1 MSNLNTT
8 VPAVRL
14 TVESVEGNIGGYLSL
29 EFLRTVNVVFD
40 EMLSRLYHGAKKRKD
55 WATAEPWKELTEHE
69 CRTCIRDSLAKGKL
83 IDAMNYLMFA
93 HLNGHKLLSL
103 RNPSIDEPV
112 SIDSQM
118 RDQLA
123 NALGVTGRSWDEMLD
138 TASKW
143 AKIAAK
149 AESISET
156 LKTAY
161 EKEKLVEKIAQ
172 ELKLDPE
179 ASEERILSTIHMLVT
194 TRQAELKSADFGFMR
209 PDGQMIYGIQGDTL
223 VINGAAVK
231 NLAPG
236 QTITPAPININI
248 TGCADPDTLE
258 NIAKMIK
265 ANRQNAGVDGAGHTK
280 NTVTIK
286 NEAAPDLFPEQ
297 RIKIKAGAKW
307 PHMTP
312 PAGAVEELKW
322 PRTTPPEG
330 GDKTRKTALPNA
342 MAAPY
347 GVTTAYDK
355 AAEDCQGV
363 VYEKYAPELRPSTTD
378 TNDDLDLTMVADD
391 SGIRSTLFRF
401 KNEKDRDDYLPL
413 LRTFLGA
420 LEQAAYGKGRE
431 RHANDLPFI
440 EQPILTMAHMLDSDA
455 GLAQQVIKKT
465 VEARSLPTKQARI
478 NELRGTLVYA
488 AAMIL
493 FEEMYGT
500 PDAKPSSTSR
510 SVVPVKI
517 SDLQAGMVI
526 RFDRDYIAVVEGLI
540 GTQIGDDGKI
550 NFWWSVRRERGGVQ
564 SKGVVFGPDGTTF
577 NVDNDPDNL
586 DGAL

>member
-1 MSNLNTT
+1 MSENKEMPAKNRIVHPRTELRWPPFHSNLLNE
-8 VPAVRL
+8 AFL
-14 TVESVEGNIGGYLSL
+14 TSVKG
-29 EFLRTVNVVFD
+29 VFD
-40 EMLSRLYHGAKKRKD
+40 EMLGRLYYGADKRKG

-103 RNPSIDEPV
+103 RNPSTDEPV

-123 NALGVTGRSWDEMLD
+123 KSMGVTGRSWDEML
-138 TASKW
+138 AMVG
-143 AKIAAK
+143 AVK
-149 AESISET
+149 AQSVE
-156 LKTAY
+156 Y
-161 EKEKLVEKIAQ
+161 EKTIEAIAK
-172 ELKLDPE
+172 ELKLDPD
-179 ASEERILSTIHMLVT
+179 APADTIISTVHFLVK
-194 TRQAELKSADFGFMR
+194 RCQSAVTEVR
-209 PDGQMIYGIQGDTL
+209 
-223 VINGAAVK
+223 
-231 NLAPG
+231 
-236 QTITPAPININI
+236 I
-248 TGCADPDTLE
+248 TGCADPDAME
-258 NIAKMIK
+258 NAAKMIK
-265 ANRQNAGVDGAGHTK
+265 ANSQPAAFAWDGRTK

-297 RIKIKAGAKW
+297 RIRIKAGAKW

-312 PAGAVEELKW
+312 PAGASEELKW
-322 PRTTPPEG
+322 G
-330 GDKTRKTALPNA
+330 GPAS
-342 MAAPY
+342 
-347 GVTTAYDK
+347 AYDK
-355 AAEDCQGV
+355 AAEDCQGA
-363 VYEKYAPELRPSTTD
+363 VYEKFAPELRPSTTD

-391 SGIRSTLFRF
+391 SGFRSTLFRF

-420 LEQAAYGKGRE
+420 LEQAVYGKGRE
-431 RHANDLPFI
+431 RHANDLPFV
-440 EQPILTMAHMLDSDA
+440 EQPILTMARMLDSDA

-493 FEEMYGT
+493 FEEMYGK

-510 SVVPVKI
+510 SVVRVKI
-517 SDLQAGMVI
+517 SDLQPGMVI

-550 NFWWSVRRERGGVQ
+550 NFWWSVRRERGGVPR
-564 SKGVVFGPDGTTF
+564 KGVVFGSDITF
-577 NVDNDPDNL
+577 NVDNDPDML
-586 DGAL
+586 DGDYI

>member
-1 MSNLNTT
+1 MSNRNTT

-40 EMLSRLYHGAKKRKD
+40 EMLSRLYHGAKKRKG

-112 SIDSQM
+112 STDSQM

-123 NALGVTGRSWDEMLD
+123 KALGVTGRSWDEMLAMVGAVNAQAFEHQ
-138 TASKW
+138 TTLET
-143 AKIAAK
+143 IAA
-149 AESISET
+149 T
-156 LKTAY
+156 
-161 EKEKLVEKIAQ
+161 
-172 ELKLDPE
+172 LKLDFE
-179 ASEERILSTIHMLVT
+179 LSDESILSAI
-194 TRQAELKSADFGFMR
+194 
-209 PDGQMIYGIQGDTL
+209 DTL
-223 VINGAAVK
+223 VASR
-231 NLAPG
+231 
-236 QTITPAPININI
+236 PAEPEARQS
-248 TGCADPDTLE
+248 AD
-258 NIAKMIK
+258 
-265 ANRQNAGVDGAGHTK
+265 AGRNTHAK

-312 PAGAVEELKW
+312 PAGADEELKW

-330 GDKTRKTALPNA
+330 ADKTRKTALPNA

-347 GVTTAYDK
+347 GVKAYK
-355 AAEDCQGV
+355 KRQQ
-363 VYEKYAPELRPSTTD
+363 YE
-378 TNDDLDLTMVADD
+378 LTMDVDN
-391 SGIRSTLFRF
+391 SGIASPLFIFRS
-401 KNEKDRDDYLPL
+401 KKDRDDYLPL

-431 RHANDLPFI
+431 RHANDLPFV
-440 EQPILTMAHMLDSDA
+440 EQPILTMARMLDSDA

-465 VEARSLPTKQARI
+465 IEARSLPTKKARI

-493 FEEMYGT
+493 FEEMFSNKCE
-500 PDAKPSSTSR
+500 P
-510 SVVPVKI
+510 
-517 SDLQAGMVI
+517 
-526 RFDRDYIAVVEGLI
+526 FE
-540 GTQIGDDGKI
+540 
-550 NFWWSVRRERGGVQ
+550 E
-564 SKGVVFGPDGTTF
+564 FGI
-577 NVDNDPDNL
+577 
-586 DGAL
+586 

>member
-1 MSNLNTT
+1 MSDPNTT
-8 VPAVRL
+8 MPAVRL
-14 TVESVEGNIGGYLSL
+14 TVASIEGNVGDYLSH

-55 WATAEPWKELTEHE
+55 WATAEPWKELTEHG

-143 AKIAAK
+143 AKIAGK

-161 EKEKLVEKIAQ
+161 EKEKLIEKIAL
-172 ELKLDPE
+172 ELKLDPD
-179 ASEERILSTIHMLVT
+179 APADTIISTVHFLVKRCQNDVT
-194 TRQAELKSADFGFMR
+194 EVR
-209 PDGQMIYGIQGDTL
+209 
-223 VINGAAVK
+223 
-231 NLAPG
+231 
-236 QTITPAPININI
+236 I
-248 TGCADPDTLE
+248 TGCTDLDIIE
-258 NIAKMIK
+258 NVAKMIK
-265 ANRQNAGVDGAGHTK
+265 ANSQPAAFAWDGRTK

-286 NEAAPDLFPEQ
+286 NVVAPDLFPEQ

-307 PHMTP
+307 PHMIP
-312 PAGAVEELKW
+312 PTGAVEELKW
-322 PRTTPPEG
+322 LRTTPPEG
-330 GDKTRKTALPNA
+330 EDKTRKTALPNA

-347 GVTTAYDK
+347 GVK
-355 AAEDCQGV
+355 ASKQQQ
-363 VYEKYAPELRPSTTD
+363 YE
-378 TNDDLDLTMVADD
+378 LTMEADD
-391 SGIRSTLFRF
+391 SGIPSPLFIFRS
-401 KNEKDRDDYLPL
+401 KKDRDDYLPL

-478 NELRGTLVYA
+478 NELRGALVYA

-493 FEEMYGT
+493 FEEMYGRA
-500 PDAKPSSTSR
+500 D
-510 SVVPVKI
+510 
-517 SDLQAGMVI
+517 
-526 RFDRDYIAVVEGLI
+526 
-540 GTQIGDDGKI
+540 
-550 NFWWSVRRERGGVQ
+550 
-564 SKGVVFGPDGTTF
+564 
-577 NVDNDPDNL
+577 DPDNL
-586 DGAL
+586 NGAL

>member
-40 EMLSRLYHGAKKRKD
+40 EMLSRLYHGAKKRKG

-103 RNPSIDEPV
+103 RNPSTDEPV

-123 NALGVTGRSWDEMLD
+123 NALGVTGRSWDEMLAMVGAVKAQAVEREK
-138 TASKW
+138 TIEAI
-143 AKIAAK
+143 AK
-149 AESISET
+149 
-156 LKTAY
+156 
-161 EKEKLVEKIAQ
+161 
-172 ELKLDPE
+172 ELKLDPD
-179 ASEERILSTIHMLVT
+179 APADSIISTVHFLVT
-194 TRQAELKSADFGFMR
+194 SRL
-209 PDGQMIYGIQGDTL
+209 
-223 VINGAAVK
+223 NAV
-231 NLAPG
+231 
-236 QTITPAPININI
+236 TEVRI
-248 TGCADPDTLE
+248 TGCTDPDAME
-258 NIAKMIK
+258 NVAKMIK
-265 ANRQNAGVDGAGHTK
+265 ANSQPAAFAWDGRTK

-297 RIKIKAGAKW
+297 RIRIKAGAKW

-312 PAGAVEELKW
+312 PAGASEELKW
-322 PRTTPPEG
+322 G
-330 GDKTRKTALPNA
+330 GPAS
-342 MAAPY
+342 
-347 GVTTAYDK
+347 AYDK
-355 AAEDCQGV
+355 AAEDCQGA
-363 VYEKYAPELRPSTTD
+363 VYEKFAPELRPSTTD

-391 SGIRSTLFRF
+391 SGFRSTLFRF

-465 VEARSLPTKQARI
+465 IEARTLPTKQARI

-493 FEEMYGT
+493 FEEMYGRT
-500 PDAKPSSTSR
+500 D
-510 SVVPVKI
+510 
-517 SDLQAGMVI
+517 
-526 RFDRDYIAVVEGLI
+526 
-540 GTQIGDDGKI
+540 
-550 NFWWSVRRERGGVQ
+550 
-564 SKGVVFGPDGTTF
+564 
-577 NVDNDPDNL
+577 DPDNL
-586 DGAL
+586 NGAL

>member
-1 MSNLNTT
+1 MSEKPEVVPAKGTPKNRIVHPRTELRWPPFHSNL
-8 VPAVRL
+8 
-14 TVESVEGNIGGYLSL
+14 LSE
-29 EFLRTVNVVFD
+29 EFLDDVKAVFD
-40 EMLSRLYHGAKKRKD
+40 GMLGRLYYGADKRRG

-103 RNPSIDEPV
+103 RNPSTDEPV

-123 NALGVTGRSWDEMLD
+123 NALGVTGRSWDEMLAMVGAVKAQAVEREK
-138 TASKW
+138 TIEAI
-143 AKIAAK
+143 AK
-149 AESISET
+149 
-156 LKTAY
+156 
-161 EKEKLVEKIAQ
+161 
-172 ELKLDPE
+172 ELKLDPD
-179 ASEERILSTIHMLVT
+179 APADSIISTVHFLVT
-194 TRQAELKSADFGFMR
+194 SRL
-209 PDGQMIYGIQGDTL
+209 
-223 VINGAAVK
+223 NAV
-231 NLAPG
+231 
-236 QTITPAPININI
+236 TEVRI
-248 TGCADPDTLE
+248 TGCTDPDAME
-258 NIAKMIK
+258 NVAKMIK
-265 ANRQNAGVDGAGHTK
+265 ANSQPAAFAWDGRTK

-330 GDKTRKTALPNA
+330 EDKTRKTALPNA

-347 GVTTAYDK
+347 GVK
-355 AAEDCQGV
+355 ASKQQQ
-363 VYEKYAPELRPSTTD
+363 YE
-378 TNDDLDLTMVADD
+378 LTMEADD
-391 SGIRSTLFRF
+391 SGIPSPLFIFRS
-401 KNEKDRDDYLPL
+401 KKDRDDYLPL

-431 RHANDLPFI
+431 RHANDLPFV

-465 VEARSLPTKQARI
+465 IEARSLPTKQARI

-493 FEEMYGT
+493 FEEMYGRA
-500 PDAKPSSTSR
+500 D
-510 SVVPVKI
+510 
-517 SDLQAGMVI
+517 
-526 RFDRDYIAVVEGLI
+526 
-540 GTQIGDDGKI
+540 
-550 NFWWSVRRERGGVQ
+550 
-564 SKGVVFGPDGTTF
+564 
-577 NVDNDPDNL
+577 DPDNL
-586 DGAL
+586 NGAL

>member
-1 MSNLNTT
+1 MSENKEMPAKKAIVHPRTELRWPPFHSNLLNE
-8 VPAVRL
+8 AFL
-14 TVESVEGNIGGYLSL
+14 TSVKG
-29 EFLRTVNVVFD
+29 VFD
-40 EMLSRLYHGAKKRKD
+40 EMLGRLYYGADKRKG

-69 CRTCIRDSLAKGKL
+69 CRTCIRDSLAKGNL
-83 IDAMNYLMFA
+83 VDAMNYLMFA
-93 HLNGHKLLSL
+93 HLNGHKLPTLCAPYS
-103 RNPSIDEPV
+103 V
-112 SIDSQM
+112 DSQM
-118 RDQLA
+118 REQLA
-123 NALGVTGRSWDEMLD
+123 KALGVAGRSWDEMLD

-194 TRQAELKSADFGFMR
+194 IRQAELKSEEHELSR
-209 PDGQMIYGIQGDTL
+209 PDGNIQVQDSNAVQMHQQLANALNYHGHSWDDTL
-223 VINGAAVK
+223 SIVRCVLKDWKEARDEGKKVRTLLGLSEETDTDILLNAVRPEK
-231 NLAPG
+231 PKSDAHAV
-236 QTITPAPININI
+236 TEISI
-248 TGCADPDTLE
+248 TGGTDPDVLE
-258 NIAKMIK
+258 NAAKLIR
-265 ANRQNAGVDGAGHTK
+265 ANSQRAAFAWDGRTK

-297 RIKIKAGAKW
+297 RITVKKATVTIDGLDLTTIA
-307 PHMTP
+307 
-312 PAGAVEELKW
+312 EELKW
-322 PRTTPPEG
+322 PHTTPPEG
-330 GDKTRKTALPNA
+330 EDKTRKTVLPNA

-363 VYEKYAPELRPSTTD
+363 VYEKFAPELRPSTPD
-378 TNDDLDLTMVADD
+378 TNDDLCLTMVADD

-401 KNEKDRDDYLPL
+401 KNEKDRDDYMPL

-431 RHANDLPFI
+431 RHANDLPFT
-440 EQPILTMAHMLDSDA
+440 EQPILTMARMLDSDA

-465 VEARSLPTKQARI
+465 IEARSLPTKQARI

-493 FEEMYGT
+493 FEEMYGRA
-500 PDAKPSSTSR
+500 D
-510 SVVPVKI
+510 
-517 SDLQAGMVI
+517 
-526 RFDRDYIAVVEGLI
+526 
-540 GTQIGDDGKI
+540 
-550 NFWWSVRRERGGVQ
+550 
-564 SKGVVFGPDGTTF
+564 
-577 NVDNDPDNL
+577 DPDNL
-586 DGAL
+586 NGAL

>member
-40 EMLSRLYHGAKKRKD
+40 EMLSRLYHGAKKRKG

-161 EKEKLVEKIAQ
+161 EKEKLIEKIAL
-172 ELKLDPE
+172 ELKLDPD
-179 ASEERILSTIHMLVT
+179 APADTIISTVHFLVK
-194 TRQAELKSADFGFMR
+194 RCQSAVTE
-209 PDGQMIYGIQGDTL
+209 IS
-223 VINGAAVK
+223 
-231 NLAPG
+231 
-236 QTITPAPININI
+236 I
-248 TGCADPDTLE
+248 TGCTDPDVPE
-258 NIAKMIK
+258 NAAKLIRVNSQR
-265 ANRQNAGVDGAGHTK
+265 AAFAWDGRKK

-297 RIKIKAGAKW
+297 RIRIKAGAKW
-307 PHMTP
+307 PHMTL
-312 PAGAVEELKW
+312 PAGASEELKW
-322 PRTTPPEG
+322 G
-330 GDKTRKTALPNA
+330 GPAS
-342 MAAPY
+342 
-347 GVTTAYDK
+347 AYDK
-355 AAEDCQGV
+355 AAEDCQGA
-363 VYEKYAPELRPSTTD
+363 VYEKFAPELRPSTTD

-465 VEARSLPTKQARI
+465 VEARSLPTKKARI

-493 FEEMYGT
+493 FEEMYGK

-510 SVVPVKI
+510 SVVRVKI
-517 SDLQAGMVI
+517 SDLQPGMVI

-550 NFWWSVRRERGGVQ
+550 NFWWSVRRERGGVP
-564 SKGVVFGPDGTTF
+564 SKGVVFGSDITF
-577 NVDNDPDNL
+577 NVDNDPDEL
-586 DGAL
+586 DRDYI

>member
-40 EMLSRLYHGAKKRKD
+40 EMLSRLYHGAKKRKG

-103 RNPSIDEPV
+103 RNPSIDELV

-123 NALGVTGRSWDEMLD
+123 NALGVTGRSWDEMLAMVGAVKAQVVEQTEAFD
-138 TASKW
+138 Q
-143 AKIAAK
+143 IAAALQMGPDTPPK
-149 AESISET
+149 HLANIVDSQVSRRNT
-156 LKTAY
+156 
-161 EKEKLVEKIAQ
+161 
-172 ELKLDPE
+172 
-179 ASEERILSTIHMLVT
+179 VT
-194 TRQAELKSADFGFMR
+194 EVR
-209 PDGQMIYGIQGDTL
+209 
-223 VINGAAVK
+223 
-231 NLAPG
+231 
-236 QTITPAPININI
+236 I
-248 TGCADPDTLE
+248 TGGTAQDAME
-258 NIAKMIK
+258 NIAKAIK
-265 ANRQNAGVDGAGHTK
+265 ANCQSAAFARDGRTK

-297 RIKIKAGAKW
+297 RIK
-307 PHMTP
+307 
-312 PAGAVEELKW
+312 
-322 PRTTPPEG
+322 
-330 GDKTRKTALPNA
+330 
-342 MAAPY
+342 
-347 GVTTAYDK
+347 AYK
-355 AAEDCQGV
+355 KQQQ
-363 VYEKYAPELRPSTTD
+363 YE
-378 TNDDLDLTMVADD
+378 LTMEADD
-391 SGIRSTLFRF
+391 SGIPSPLFIFRS
-401 KNEKDRDDYLPL
+401 KKDRDDYLPL

-431 RHANDLPFI
+431 RHANDLPFV
-440 EQPILTMAHMLDSDA
+440 EQPILTMARMLDSDA

-493 FEEMYGT
+493 FEEMYG
-500 PDAKPSSTSR
+500 R
-510 SVVPVKI
+510 S
-517 SDLQAGMVI
+517 D
-526 RFDRDYIAVVEGLI
+526 
-540 GTQIGDDGKI
+540 
-550 NFWWSVRRERGGVQ
+550 
-564 SKGVVFGPDGTTF
+564 
-577 NVDNDPDNL
+577 DPDNL
-586 DGAL
+586 NGAL

>member
-69 CRTCIRDSLAKGKL
+69 CRTCIRDSLAKDKL

-123 NALGVTGRSWDEMLD
+123 NALDVTGRSWDEMLAMAGAVNAQAFEHQK
-138 TASKW
+138 TIEAI
-143 AKIAAK
+143 AK
-149 AESISET
+149 
-156 LKTAY
+156 
-161 EKEKLVEKIAQ
+161 
-172 ELKLDPE
+172 ELKLDPD
-179 ASEERILSTIHMLVT
+179 APADTIISTVHFLVK
-194 TRQAELKSADFGFMR
+194 RCQSAVTE
-209 PDGQMIYGIQGDTL
+209 IS
-223 VINGAAVK
+223 
-231 NLAPG
+231 
-236 QTITPAPININI
+236 I
-248 TGCADPDTLE
+248 TGCTDPDVLE
-258 NIAKMIK
+258 NAAKLIR
-265 ANRQNAGVDGAGHTK
+265 ANSQRAAFAWDGRTK
-280 NTVTIK
+280 NTVTVK

-312 PAGAVEELKW
+312 PAGASEELKW
-322 PRTTPPEG
+322 G
-330 GDKTRKTALPNA
+330 GPAS
-342 MAAPY
+342 
-347 GVTTAYDK
+347 AYDK
-355 AAEDCQGV
+355 AAEDCQGA
-363 VYEKYAPELRPSTTD
+363 VYEKFAPELRPSTTD
-378 TNDDLDLTMVADD
+378 TNDDLDLTMVADE

-431 RHANDLPFI
+431 RHANDLPFV
-440 EQPILTMAHMLDSDA
+440 EQPILAVARMLNSDA

-465 VEARSLPTKQARI
+465 NEARGLPTKHARI
-478 NELRGTLVYA
+478 KELRGAMVYA
-488 AAMIL
+488 AAMVL
-493 FEEMYGT
+493 FEEMYGK
-500 PDAKPSSTSR
+500 PDVKLSPSFP
-510 SVVPVKI
+510 SVVRVKI
-517 SDLQAGMVI
+517 SDLQPGMVI
-526 RFDRDYIAVVEGLI
+526 RFDHDYIAVVEGLI

-550 NFWWSVRRERGGVQ
+550 NFWWSVRRERGGVP
-564 SKGVVFGPDGTTF
+564 SKGVVFGSDITF

>member
-194 TRQAELKSADFGFMR
+194 TRQAELKSEDFGFMR

-236 QTITPAPININI
+236 QAITPAPININI
-248 TGCADPDTLE
+248 TGCMDPDTLE
-258 NIAKMIK
+258 RLAHEIK

-297 RIKIKAGAKW
+297 RLKIKAGAKW

-312 PAGAVEELKW
+312 PAGADEVLKW

-330 GDKTRKTALPNA
+330 EDKTRKTALPNA

-347 GVTTAYDK
+347 GVK
-355 AAEDCQGV
+355 ASKKRQQ
-363 VYEKYAPELRPSTTD
+363 YE
-378 TNDDLDLTMVADD
+378 LTMDVDN
-391 SGIRSTLFRF
+391 SGIASPLFIFRS
-401 KNEKDRDDYLPL
+401 KKDRDDYLPL

-431 RHANDLPFI
+431 RHANDLPFV
-440 EQPILTMAHMLDSDA
+440 EQPILTMARMLDSDA

-465 VEARSLPTKQARI
+465 IEARSLPTKKARI

-493 FEEMYGT
+493 FEEMYGHA
-500 PDAKPSSTSR
+500 D
-510 SVVPVKI
+510 
-517 SDLQAGMVI
+517 
-526 RFDRDYIAVVEGLI
+526 
-540 GTQIGDDGKI
+540 
-550 NFWWSVRRERGGVQ
+550 
-564 SKGVVFGPDGTTF
+564 
-577 NVDNDPDNL
+577 DPDNL
-586 DGAL
+586 NGAL

>member
-103 RNPSIDEPV
+103 RNPSTDEPV

-123 NALGVTGRSWDEMLD
+123 KAMGVTGRSWDEMLAMVGAVKAQAVEQEK
-138 TASKW
+138 TIEAV
-143 AKIAAK
+143 AK
-149 AESISET
+149 
-156 LKTAY
+156 
-161 EKEKLVEKIAQ
+161 
-172 ELKLDPE
+172 ELKLDPD
-179 ASEERILSTIHMLVT
+179 APADTIISTVHFLVK
-194 TRQAELKSADFGFMR
+194 RCWD
-209 PDGQMIYGIQGDTL
+209 
-223 VINGAAVK
+223 AV
-231 NLAPG
+231 
-236 QTITPAPININI
+236 TEVRI
-248 TGCADPDTLE
+248 TGGTAQDAME

-265 ANRQNAGVDGAGHTK
+265 ANNQP
-280 NTVTIK
+280 
-286 NEAAPDLFPEQ
+286 AAF
-297 RIKIKAGAKW
+297 AW
-307 PHMTP
+307 
-312 PAGAVEELKW
+312 
-322 PRTTPPEG
+322 EG
-330 GDKTRKTALPNA
+330 RKVGTSPA

-347 GVTTAYDK
+347 GVK
-355 AAEDCQGV
+355 PSKKPQQ
-363 VYEKYAPELRPSTTD
+363 YE
-378 TNDDLDLTMVADD
+378 LTMEADE
-391 SGIRSTLFRF
+391 SGFPSVMFRF
-401 KNEKDRDDYLPL
+401 KNKKDRDDYLPL

-431 RHANDLPFI
+431 RHANDLPFT
-440 EQPILTMAHMLDSDA
+440 EQPILTMARMLDSDA

-465 VEARSLPTKQARI
+465 IEARSLPTKQARI

-493 FEEMYGT
+493 FEEMYGAECE
-500 PDAKPSSTSR
+500 PFEEF
-510 SVVPVKI
+510 
-517 SDLQAGMVI
+517 DL
-526 RFDRDYIAVVEGLI
+526 
-540 GTQIGDDGKI
+540 
-550 NFWWSVRRERGGVQ
+550 
-564 SKGVVFGPDGTTF
+564 
-577 NVDNDPDNL
+577 
-586 DGAL
+586 

>member
-1 MSNLNTT
+1 MSDLNTAM
-8 VPAVRL
+8 PAVRL
-14 TVESVEGNIGGYLSL
+14 TVASIEGNTGEYLSH
-29 EFLRTVNVVFD
+29 EFLRTVNGVFD
-40 EMLSRLYHGAKKRKD
+40 EMLSRLYHGAVKRD
-55 WATAEPWKELTEHE
+55 GWATAEPWRELTEHE
-69 CRTCIRDSLAKGKL
+69 CRTCIRDSIAKGKL

-93 HLNGHKLLSL
+93 HLNGHKLVSL
-103 RNPSIDEPV
+103 RNPSPEVPV

-161 EKEKLVEKIAQ
+161 EKEKLIEKIAL
-172 ELKLDPE
+172 ELKLDPD
-179 ASEERILSTIHMLVT
+179 APADTIISTVHFLVT
-194 TRQAELKSADFGFMR
+194 RCQNDVTEVR
-209 PDGQMIYGIQGDTL
+209 
-223 VINGAAVK
+223 
-231 NLAPG
+231 
-236 QTITPAPININI
+236 I
-248 TGCADPDTLE
+248 TGCTDPDVME
-258 NIAKMIK
+258 NVAKMIK
-265 ANRQNAGVDGAGHTK
+265 ANSQPAAFAWDGRTK

-330 GDKTRKTALPNA
+330 EDKTRKTALPNA

-347 GVTTAYDK
+347 GVK
-355 AAEDCQGV
+355 ASKQQQ
-363 VYEKYAPELRPSTTD
+363 YE
-378 TNDDLDLTMVADD
+378 LTMEADD
-391 SGIRSTLFRF
+391 SGIPSPLFIFRS
-401 KNEKDRDDYLPL
+401 KKDRDDYLPL

-431 RHANDLPFI
+431 RHANDLPFT
-440 EQPILTMAHMLDSDA
+440 EQPILTMARMLDSDA

-465 VEARSLPTKQARI
+465 IEARSLPTKQARI

-493 FEEMYGT
+493 FEEMYGRA
-500 PDAKPSSTSR
+500 D
-510 SVVPVKI
+510 
-517 SDLQAGMVI
+517 
-526 RFDRDYIAVVEGLI
+526 
-540 GTQIGDDGKI
+540 
-550 NFWWSVRRERGGVQ
+550 
-564 SKGVVFGPDGTTF
+564 
-577 NVDNDPDNL
+577 DPDEL
-586 DGAL
+586 DGGL

>member
-1 MSNLNTT
+1 MSEMKEKPEKKIVRARIELVFPPFTSNLLDA
-8 VPAVRL
+8 PFL
-14 TVESVEGNIGGYLSL
+14 TKVKDIFN
-29 EFLRTVNVVFD
+29 
-40 EMLSRLYHGAKKRKD
+40 EMLDRLYYGADKRKG

-103 RNPSIDEPV
+103 RNPTIDEPV

-123 NALGVTGRSWDEMLD
+123 NALGVTGRSWDEMLAMVSAEKSHTFQKD
-138 TASKW
+138 KQ
-143 AKIAAK
+143 IAA
-149 AESISET
+149 
-156 LKTAY
+156 
-161 EKEKLVEKIAQ
+161 IAR

-179 ASEERILSTIHMLVT
+179 ASEESILSTIHMLVT
-194 TRQAELKSADFGFMR
+194 TRQAELKSEDFGFMR
-209 PDGQMIYGIQGDTL
+209 PDGEMIYGMVGRTL
-223 VINGAAVK
+223 VVNGTAIK

-236 QTITPAPININI
+236 QPITPAPININI

-258 NIAKMIK
+258 NLAKVIK
-265 ANRQNAGVDGAGHTK
+265 ANRQSAGVDGAGHTK

-286 NEAAPDLFPEQ
+286 NEAAPDLSF
-297 RIKIKAGAKW
+297 KIKAGAKW

-322 PRTTPPEG
+322 PRI
-330 GDKTRKTALPNA
+330 AS
-342 MAAPY
+342 
-347 GVTTAYDK
+347 AYDK
-355 AAEDCQGV
+355 AAEKCQGV
-363 VYEKYAPELRPSTTD
+363 VYEKYAPELRPSSPD
-378 TNDDLDLTMVADD
+378 TNADLDLTMVADE
-391 SGIRSTLFRF
+391 SGFPSTLFSF

-431 RHANDLPFI
+431 RHANDLPFV

-493 FEEMYGT
+493 FEEMYGK
-500 PDAKPSSTSR
+500 PDAKPSPSFPP
-510 SVVPVKI
+510 VAPVKI
-517 SDLQAGMVI
+517 SDLQPGMVI
-526 RFDRDYIAVVEGLI
+526 RFDHDYIAVVEGLI
-540 GTQIGDDGKI
+540 GTQIGDDGRI
-550 NFWWSVRRERGGVQ
+550 NFWWSVRRERRGVP
-564 SKGVVFGPDGTTF
+564 SKGVVFGSDITF
-577 NVDNDPDNL
+577 NVDNDPDGL
-586 DGAL
+586 DRNYI

>member
-1 MSNLNTT
+1 MSEKKEMPTEKKIVCPKTELVFPLFASNLLNE
-8 VPAVRL
+8 PFL
-14 TVESVEGNIGGYLSL
+14 TSVKG
-29 EFLRTVNVVFD
+29 VFD
-40 EMLSRLYHGAKKRKD
+40 EMIARLYHGAHKRRG
-55 WATAEPWKELTEHE
+55 WATSEPWKELTEHE

-123 NALGVTGRSWDEMLD
+123 NALGVTGRSWDEMLA
-138 TASKW
+138 TVGAVNAQAFEHQKTIEAI
-143 AKIAAK
+143 AK
-149 AESISET
+149 
-156 LKTAY
+156 
-161 EKEKLVEKIAQ
+161 
-172 ELKLDPE
+172 ELKLDPD
-179 ASEERILSTIHMLVT
+179 APADTIISTVHFLVK
-194 TRQAELKSADFGFMR
+194 RCQSAVTE
-209 PDGQMIYGIQGDTL
+209 IS
-223 VINGAAVK
+223 
-231 NLAPG
+231 
-236 QTITPAPININI
+236 I
-248 TGCADPDTLE
+248 TGCTDPDVLE
-258 NIAKMIK
+258 NAAKLIRVNSQR
-265 ANRQNAGVDGAGHTK
+265 AAFAWDGRTK

-312 PAGAVEELKW
+312 PAGAVEDLKW

-330 GDKTRKTALPNA
+330 EDKTRKTALPNA

-347 GVTTAYDK
+347 GVK
-355 AAEDCQGV
+355 ASKQQQ
-363 VYEKYAPELRPSTTD
+363 YE
-378 TNDDLDLTMVADD
+378 LTMDVDN
-391 SGIRSTLFRF
+391 SGIASPLFIFRS
-401 KNEKDRDDYLPL
+401 KKDRDDYLPL
-413 LRTFLGA
+413 LRTFMGA

-493 FEEMYGT
+493 FEEMYG
-500 PDAKPSSTSR
+500 R
-510 SVVPVKI
+510 S
-517 SDLQAGMVI
+517 D
-526 RFDRDYIAVVEGLI
+526 
-540 GTQIGDDGKI
+540 
-550 NFWWSVRRERGGVQ
+550 
-564 SKGVVFGPDGTTF
+564 
-577 NVDNDPDNL
+577 DPDNL
-586 DGAL
+586 NGAL